1 MSTVKR
7 ISGNYTIQSVNTTD
21 KINLNTSTVT
31 INGNL
36 IVMGNTTQIDTTT
49 LGVSDNF
56 IILNANL
63 FSNTAPTLNAGIT
76 VNRGSSANVALRW
89 NETVHMWQITNDG
102 STYANIVTTATT
114 GIANLYADNSPTLS
128 ANLNLNNQRIF
139 NPTGSVQL
147 YLTTAGSGG
156 SGVYITNT
164 QTSNAE
170 LATKAK
176 AVAYSIVFG

>member
-7 ISGNYTIQSVNTTD
+7 ISGDYKIQSVNSTD
-21 KINLNTSTVT
+21 QIYLNTSTVT

-63 FSNTAPTLNAGIT
+63 LSNTAPTLNAGIT
-76 VNRGSSANVALRW
+76 VNRGSGANVALRW
-89 NETVHMWQITNDG
+89 NETVQMWQITNNG
-102 STYANIVTTATT
+102 ATYANITTTATA
-114 GIANLYADNSPTLS
+114 GIANLYADSAPTLS
-128 ANLNLNNQRIF
+128 ANLNLNSNTIY

-147 YLTTAGSGG
+147 TLTTAGSGG
-156 SGVYITNT
+156 SGLYVTNT
-164 QTSNAE
+164 LSSNAE